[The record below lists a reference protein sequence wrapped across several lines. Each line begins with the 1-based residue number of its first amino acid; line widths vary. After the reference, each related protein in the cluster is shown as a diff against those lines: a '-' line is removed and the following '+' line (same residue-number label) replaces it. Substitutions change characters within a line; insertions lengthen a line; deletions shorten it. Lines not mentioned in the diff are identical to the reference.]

1 MIHKRGRN
9 QLTHEK
15 TNSISFRYS
24 IDLIEALNAEASEK
38 EISLNVLTRQILQ
51 KHVEWDRYATI
62 MGMVQVPHELI
73 SFIGTEMKD
82 DTIDRIIDILHP
94 KFKDWVMFM
103 KGTYDL
109 KNSLE
114 ILEEYM
120 NASYLS
126 SDHRIEGNIHHFIIQ
141 HNLGITWSLFLE
153 RFLKRVIMEFL
164 PGKPIQF
171 KTTDNVLSTTIA
183 LGEDFNL
190 SR

>member
-82 DTIDRIIDILHP
+82 DTIDKIIDVLHP

-109 KNSLE
+109 KHSIE

-164 PGKPIQF
+164 PDKPIQF

-183 LGEDFNL
+183 LGEDFSL
-190 SR
+190 SH